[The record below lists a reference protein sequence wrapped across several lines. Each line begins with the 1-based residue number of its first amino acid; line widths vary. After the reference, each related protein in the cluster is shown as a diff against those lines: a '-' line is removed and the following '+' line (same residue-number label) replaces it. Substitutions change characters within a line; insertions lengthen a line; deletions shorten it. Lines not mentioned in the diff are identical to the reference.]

1 MENNISEESLLSSK
15 YEIQSEIQ
23 IFLGN
28 SKVEE
33 HSEEKLL
40 NPINDSNSDLL
51 EPLEKSKSNSKV
63 TKLSFYWTEIVATL
77 GLFIFI
83 YIYEILGIAVSFS
96 LITLFK
102 EGVTALGTLIKAF
115 ANPKIVKWLIL
126 NTVFQHLSAGFLC
139 LTTFSNV
146 FKETRN
152 IKKFFIFNIIKVLL
166 YYILSIIIL
175 FVFIDKFQLFIQ
187 DSIEK
192 NINEISYDKREKI
205 IEMMNKFR
213 DFSLSTVGNLLAT
226 FNVFLDKLVIGT
238 LYIFLFIVPK
248 KIKCTNKIFLISLS
262 LFPIIYI
269 ISNLGLRALEA
280 AEKINLNAFISP
292 ILLGPKISI
301 YGFFISTLC
310 IIKYKST
317 KINVFDEENTI
328 LPEIFSKIG
337 SKTFLFFGII
347 EAIIGFFYPEWS
359 KFGIGKNYLLIA
371 CTPFI
376 SIYDYKKESKIKF
389 PCCKNRDFSK
399 CFKIMFNVVGYF
411 LLVILGI
418 ALYVLINI
426 IIEYYISNIIKVILE
441 NFEKIVFVIFNLI
454 SYIY

>member
-1 MENNISEESLLSSK
+1 M
-15 YEIQSEIQ
+15 
-23 IFLGN
+23 
-28 SKVEE
+28 
-33 HSEEKLL
+33 
-40 NPINDSNSDLL
+40 
-51 EPLEKSKSNSKV
+51 
-63 TKLSFYWTEIVATL
+63 
-77 GLFIFI
+77 
-83 YIYEILGIAVSFS
+83 
-96 LITLFK
+96 
-102 EGVTALGTLIKAF
+102 
-115 ANPKIVKWLIL
+115 
-126 NTVFQHLSAGFLC
+126 NTVFQHLSVGFLC

-175 FVFIDKFQLFIQ
+175 FAFIDKFQLYIQ
-187 DSIEK
+187 NNIEK

-205 IEMMNKFR
+205 IEVMNKFR
-213 DFSLSTVGNLLAT
+213 DFSLNTVGNLLAT

-238 LYIFLFIVPK
+238 LYIFIFIVPK

-269 ISNLGLRALEA
+269 TLNLGLRALEA

-399 CFKIMFNVVGYF
+399 CFKIMFNIVGYF

-418 ALYVLINI
+418 VLYVLINI
-426 IIEYYISNIIKVILE
+426 IIEYYISNIIKVILD
-441 NFEKIVFVIFNLI
+441 NFEKIIFVIFDFI

>member
-83 YIYEILGIAVSFS
+83 YIYEILGIAVSLS

-102 EGVTALGTLIKAF
+102 EGVTVLGTIIKAF
-115 ANPKIVKWLIL
+115 ANPKIIKWLIL
-126 NTVFQHLSAGFLC
+126 NTVFQHLSVGFLC

-238 LYIFLFIVPK
+238 L
-248 KIKCTNKIFLISLS
+248 N
-262 LFPIIYI
+262 
-269 ISNLGLRALEA
+269 
-280 AEKINLNAFISP
+280 
-292 ILLGPKISI
+292 
-301 YGFFISTLC
+301 
-310 IIKYKST
+310 
-317 KINVFDEENTI
+317 
-328 LPEIFSKIG
+328 
-337 SKTFLFFGII
+337 
-347 EAIIGFFYPEWS
+347 
-359 KFGIGKNYLLIA
+359 
-371 CTPFI
+371 
-376 SIYDYKKESKIKF
+376 
-389 PCCKNRDFSK
+389 
-399 CFKIMFNVVGYF
+399 
-411 LLVILGI
+411 
-418 ALYVLINI
+418 
-426 IIEYYISNIIKVILE
+426 
-441 NFEKIVFVIFNLI
+441 IFNIFILI
-454 SYIY
+454 SYNLYNIKFRIKGVRSCRKNKFECIYFSYFIRP